1 MIRQYLKM
9 IRLHIIVGGLLA
21 FTVGALLGIANG
33 GVLTPT
39 AFVVCY
45 ATVFFGDLSTHFSND
60 YFDVKQDKARNKKSL
75 FSHNNVLTNNPEML
89 QQTKKIAVAL
99 LAVSLLISAFAVIL
113 NIAPLMLLLIMI
125 GANFLGWFYSSPP
138 LRLVSRGLGEAAIAL
153 AVGFVIPAAGYL
165 SSKGAIDS
173 WYGIFAV
180 PFIFYAFMLA
190 LSLEAPDIE
199 TDRLGDKK
207 TLGVTK
213 GVKAVFALAFSLALA
228 AFVVFLYFAMQTTNS
243 PLNLWV
249 MTAFSTVPLAAG
261 LFGLLQTLKGKNTQ
275 IPSAINVVTLFTI
288 NLLICGYSIVTVC
301 SL

>member
-1 MIRQYLKM
+1 MVIKQYLKM
-9 IRLHIIVGGLLA
+9 IRLHIVAGGLLA
-21 FTVGALLGIANG
+21 FTIGALLGIVNG

-75 FSHNNVLTNNPEML
+75 FSHNNVLTEHPEML
-89 QQTKKIAVAL
+89 PFTKKIAVAL
-99 LAVSLLISAFAVIL
+99 LAVSLLISAVAVIL
-113 NIAPLMLLLIMI
+113 QIAPLMLLFIMI

-138 LRLVSRGLGEAAIAL
+138 LRLVSRRLGEVAIAL

-173 WYGIFAV
+173 WYGIFVV

-199 TDRLGDKK
+199 NDRLGDKK

-213 GVKAVFALAFSLALA
+213 GARAVFTVAFCLALV
-228 AFVVFLYFAMQTTNS
+228 AFFVFLSFALQTTNS
-243 PLNLWV
+243 PVNFWV
-249 MTAFSTVPLAAG
+249 ITVFSTVPLAAG
-261 LFGLLQTLKGKNTQ
+261 LFGLLQIRKRKNPHN
-275 IPSAINVVTLFTI
+275 PSAINVVSLFTM
-288 NLLICGYSIVTVC
+288 NLLILSYLTVTAIM
-301 SL
+301 